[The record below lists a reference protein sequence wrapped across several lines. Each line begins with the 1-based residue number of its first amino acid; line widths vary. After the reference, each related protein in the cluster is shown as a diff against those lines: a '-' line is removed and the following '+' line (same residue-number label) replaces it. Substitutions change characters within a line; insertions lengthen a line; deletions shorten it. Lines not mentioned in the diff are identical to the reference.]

1 MVDEYQGALFD
12 SHEEAKDKY
21 RNKQAELEHGRALA
35 VARTTA
41 WNEGRPFPE
50 DGAKYYQATQ
60 SVRPTPMLPLS
71 ELQQFGD
78 HWSWAWDWAHPK
90 QYEIRFA
97 AWQRSREN
105 YASGRPYVLA
115 YVAKSRALALGC
127 RIGRKRRILRIYKRA
142 DSSEPILCYW
152 CLWPTERSDRH
163 VDHVIPLV
171 RGGAHAAENLR
182 ISCRHCN
189 VRD

>member
-1 MVDEYQGALFD
+1 
-12 SHEEAKDKY
+12 
-21 RNKQAELEHGRALA
+21 
-35 VARTTA
+35 
-41 WNEGRPFPE
+41 
-50 DGAKYYQATQ
+50 
-60 SVRPTPMLPLS
+60 MLPLS

-189 VRD
+189 VSKGDEEPDLFAARVRERRLASIGLLRRIGGIKEKPEGFWDDFFGR